1 MTDSKAEEAY
11 GPGKVPEPSAIAAPR
26 FSCALGGALGTA
38 GGCYGGVPILHS
50 GAGCGI
56 GQLFGQLYA
65 GGQNAGGPQGGTS
78 TPCSSLVEHH
88 VVFGGEEKLR
98 DLIRASTELMDGE
111 LYAVINGC
119 VPSLIGDDVNSV
131 VKEVREKN
139 DIFFVRSSG
148 FARNSYE
155 GYELFFEG
163 LIEDLLKPAEKIRP
177 KTVNVFGIVPYQH
190 VFWKG
195 DARTIKNLLAEIGI
209 TANVFLAEFDGAA
222 QLRDI
227 PAAEYNIV
235 LSTWNGHRTAKLLKE
250 KFGTPYLAFPSVPV
264 GPKQTAEFLRR
275 VAKVFDIS
283 EEVVERVIVREER
296 RVYRVIE
303 YGGDAHML
311 VRPHPFFAVAAD
323 SGTAIGIS
331 RFLINEL
338 GYLPDI
344 VQITDDPPEEV
355 RAEIVRWLTED
366 LETPLKPEVVFET
379 DAHLIRQNLLGRS
392 FLFLFASSLEAP
404 IALAE
409 WGALPITVAFPAL
422 NRLVLNRTY
431 AGFDGAL
438 TLFEEIIS
446 SFVGPL

>member
-1 MTDSKAEEAY
+1 MVNSSAEESV
-11 GPGKVPEPSAIAAPR
+11 GPEEVPESPAIEAPR

-38 GGCYGGVPILHS
+38 IGIYGVVPILHS

-56 GQLFGQLYA
+56 GQLFGQLYT

-78 TPCSSLVEHH
+78 TPCSSLVECH

-98 DLIRASTELMDGE
+98 DLIRSSTELMDGE
-111 LYAVINGC
+111 IYAVINGC
-119 VPSLIGDDVNSV
+119 ISALIGDDVNAV
-131 VKEVREKN
+131 VKEFREKN

-148 FARNSYE
+148 FAGNSYE

-163 LIEDLLKPAEKIRP
+163 LIQDLLKPAEKVRP

-190 VFWKG
+190 IFWKG

-209 TANVFLAEFDGAA
+209 TANVFLAEFDGVA
-222 QLRDI
+222 QLREI

-235 LSTWNGHRTAKLLKE
+235 LSTWNGHRVAGLLEE
-250 KFGTPYLAFPSVPV
+250 KFGTPYLTFPSVPV
-264 GPKQTAEFLRR
+264 GPKQTGEFLRR
-275 VAKVFDIS
+275 VAKAFDVS
-283 EEVVERVIVREER
+283 EEIVESVIAREEQ
-296 RVYRVIE
+296 RVYRFIE
-303 YGGDAHML
+303 YGGDAHMM

-338 GYLPDI
+338 GYLPDLI
-344 VQITDDPPEEV
+344 QITDDPPEEV
-355 RAEIVRWLTED
+355 RDEITRNLTRD
-366 LETPLKPEVVFET
+366 LETPLLPEVIFET
-379 DAHLIRQNLLGRS
+379 DAHLIRKNLKGRP

-422 NRLVLNRTY
+422 NRLILNRTY

-446 SFVGPL
+446 LFVGPL

>member
-1 MTDSKAEEAY
+1 MVNSSAEESV
-11 GPGKVPEPSAIAAPR
+11 GPEEVPESPAIEAPR

-38 GGCYGGVPILHS
+38 IGIYGVVPILHS

-56 GQLFGQLYA
+56 GQLFGQLYT

-78 TPCSSLVEHH
+78 TPCSSLVERH

-98 DLIRASTELMDGE
+98 DLIRSSTELMDGE
-111 LYAVINGC
+111 IYAVINGC
-119 VPSLIGDDVNSV
+119 ISALIGDDVNAV
-131 VKEVREKN
+131 VKEFREKN

-148 FARNSYE
+148 FAGNSYE

-163 LIEDLLKPAEKIRP
+163 LIQDLLKPAEKVRP

-190 VFWKG
+190 IFWKG

-209 TANVFLAEFDGAA
+209 TANVFLAEFDGVA
-222 QLRDI
+222 QLREI

-235 LSTWNGHRTAKLLKE
+235 LSTWNGHRVAGLLEE
-250 KFGTPYLAFPSVPV
+250 KFGTPYLTFPSVPV
-264 GPKQTAEFLRR
+264 GPKQTGEFLRR
-275 VAKVFDIS
+275 VAKAFDVS
-283 EEVVERVIVREER
+283 EEIVESVIAREEQ
-296 RVYRVIE
+296 RVYRFIE
-303 YGGDAHML
+303 YGGDAHMM

-338 GYLPDI
+338 GYLPDLI
-344 VQITDDPPEEV
+344 QITDDPPEEV
-355 RAEIVRWLTED
+355 RDEITRNLTRD
-366 LETPLKPEVVFET
+366 LETPLLPEVIFET
-379 DAHLIRQNLLGRS
+379 DAHLIRKNLKGRP

-422 NRLVLNRTY
+422 NRLILNRTY

-446 SFVGPL
+446 LFVGPL

>member
-1 MTDSKAEEAY
+1 MAGLEADS
-11 GPGKVPEPSAIAAPR
+11 VPISDEITTPSAIEAPR

-38 GGCYGGVPILHS
+38 VGIYGVVPILHS

-88 VVFGGEEKLR
+88 VVFGGEDKLR
-98 DLIRASTELMDGE
+98 DLIKASTELMEGD

-119 VPSLIGDDVNSV
+119 VPSLIGDDVHAI
-131 VKEVREKN
+131 VREFREKEN
-139 DIFFVRSSG
+139 IFFIRSSG
-148 FARNSYE
+148 FVGNSYE

-163 LIEDLLKPAEKIRP
+163 LIQDLLKPAEKIEK
-177 KTVNVFGIVPYQH
+177 KTVNIFGIVPYQH
-190 VFWKG
+190 IFWKG
-195 DARTIKNLLAEIGI
+195 DARTIKNLLARIGI
-209 TANVFLAEFDGAA
+209 KANVFLAEFDGAN
-222 QLRDI
+222 QLQNI
-227 PAAEYNIV
+227 PAAEYNII
-235 LSTWNGHRTAKLLKE
+235 LSTWNGQRIGRLLKE
-250 KFGTPYLAFPSVPV
+250 KFGTPSLSFPSVPI
-264 GPKQTAEFLRR
+264 GPKQTTAFLRS
-275 VAKVFDIS
+275 VADTFNIPED
-283 EEVVERVIVREER
+283 VVEPVIAEEEK
-296 RVYRVIE
+296 RVYRFIE

-311 VRPHPFFAVAAD
+311 VRPHPFFTVIAD

-338 GYLPDI
+338 GYLPDLI
-344 VQITDDPPEEV
+344 QITDAPPEE
-355 RAEIVRWLTED
+355 RREEIIAHLTEG
-366 LETPLKPEVVFET
+366 LETPLVPEVIFET
-379 DAHLIRQNLLGRS
+379 DSHLIRQNLQGRPFM
-392 FLFLFASSLEAP
+392 FLFGSSLEAP

-431 AGFDGAL
+431 AGYDGAL
-438 TLFEEIIS
+438 TLFEEVIS

>member
-1 MTDSKAEEAY
+1 MAGSVTPVSGESEIIT
-11 GPGKVPEPSAIAAPR
+11 GPSAIEAPR

-38 GGCYGGVPILHS
+38 VGIYGVVPILHS

-65 GGQNAGGPQGGTS
+65 GGQNAGGPHGGTS

-98 DLIRASTELMDGE
+98 DLVSSSIELMEGD

-119 VPSLIGDDVNSV
+119 VPALIGDDVNAV
-131 VKEVREKN
+131 VRDFSDKN
-139 DIFFVRSSG
+139 DIFFVKSSG
-148 FARNSYE
+148 FAGNSYE

-163 LIEDLLKPAEKIRP
+163 LINGILKPADKIQP
-177 KTVNVFGIVPYQH
+177 KTVNIFGIVPYQH

-195 DARTIKNLLAEIGI
+195 DAKVIKDLLSRIGI
-209 TANVFLAEFDGAA
+209 KANVFLAEFDGSH
-222 QLRDI
+222 QLRNI

-235 LSTWNGHRTAKLLKE
+235 FSTWNGYRVVKLLEE
-250 KFGTPYLAFPSVPV
+250 KFGTSYLTFPSVPI
-264 GPKQTAEFLRR
+264 GPKQTGAFLR
-275 VAKVFDIS
+275 KIGETFNIS
-283 EEVVERVIVREER
+283 EELVESVITEEER
-296 RVYRVIE
+296 RVYRFIE

-311 VRPHPFFAVAAD
+311 VRPHPFFALVGD

-331 RFLINEL
+331 RYLINEL

-344 VQITDDPPEEV
+344 IQITDEPPEDV
-355 RAEIVRWLTED
+355 RDEIVKHLTTG
-366 LETPLKPEVVFET
+366 LETPLTPEVVFEV
-379 DAHLIRQNLLGRS
+379 DSHLIRQNLKNRP

-404 IALAE
+404 ISLAE
-409 WGALPITVAFPAL
+409 WGALPITVSFPVM
-422 NRLVLNRTY
+422 NRLILNRTY
-431 AGFDGAL
+431 AGFDGSL
-438 TLFEEIIS
+438 TLFEEVIS